1 MNLTKYY
8 SDMIY
13 KMRNEKGKYSE
24 AIMQIIDTELATLDL
39 LAEAGAETKTELE
52 RMKVFVIETGKE
64 FLGGKKGVL

>member
-13 KMRNEKGKYSE
+13 RMQNEEGKFSE
-24 AIMQIIDTELATLDL
+24 AIMQIMDAEIAALDL
-39 LAEAGAETKTELE
+39 IAGEETKTELE